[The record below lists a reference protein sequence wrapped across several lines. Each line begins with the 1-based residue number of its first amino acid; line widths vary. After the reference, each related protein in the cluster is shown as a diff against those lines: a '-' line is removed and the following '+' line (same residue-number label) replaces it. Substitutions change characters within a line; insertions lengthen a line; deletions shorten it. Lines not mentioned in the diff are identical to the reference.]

1 MFGVEFQ
8 NDDHALLLYFYY
20 FIQVNMFKELSID
33 EDKEEA
39 DEAGELGIEPG
50 PVANILGSS
59 TYRHSKLAHGCD
71 DNWTW
76 SLEGKSHEVR
86 LKGMISLNLMSKK
99 KKIIFFWPK
108 LFGSKNKKKSYLKK
122 FLEVT
127 IIILLCF
134 KGLNEG

>member
-1 MFGVEFQ
+1 
-8 NDDHALLLYFYY
+8 
-20 FIQVNMFKELSID
+20 MFKELSID

-99 KKIIFFWPK
+99 KKIIFF
-108 LFGSKNKKKSYLKK
+108 
-122 FLEVT
+122 
-127 IIILLCF
+127 
-134 KGLNEG
+134 

>member
-99 KKIIFFWPK
+99 KIIFF
-108 LFGSKNKKKSYLKK
+108 
-122 FLEVT
+122 
-127 IIILLCF
+127 
-134 KGLNEG
+134 